1 MRSTR
6 AVSITLWLLLL
17 LACALIIE
25 RTQFSADLTAFMPSE
40 PTKNQKVFIDQLKS
54 GAASRLILV
63 GIEGA
68 DTETLVS
75 ISREMSRQLRLQQA
89 FTLVNNGE
97 AVDDEEKREFIYTHR
112 YLLSPAV
119 DAERFTSAGL
129 HDAISESIALL
140 ASPAG
145 LLVKPLLTRD
155 PTGET
160 VQLLNSFNH
169 DAGPQ
174 IYDGVWVS
182 PQGERA
188 ILLLQTQVEGS
199 DIDGQQHAMAI
210 IQTTFEQIT
219 KAEAVS
225 ARLLMSGPGIFSVT
239 SRETIK
245 EEVKRLSIV
254 STVIIITLLLLL
266 YRSFTAVLL
275 GTIPVF
281 TGIVVGIAAV
291 SLGFGM
297 VHGVTLGFGITL
309 IGEAIDYS
317 IYLFLQSKY
326 SREEA
331 HNQGW
336 LSSFWPTIRLG
347 VLTSIVG
354 FSVLLFSGFPG
365 LAQLGL
371 YSSAGLIA
379 AALVTRFVLPVLL
392 PSNFHVRDVT
402 RFGGVLIKVSHHAV
416 PLRYLTALLLLAA
429 CTIIYIHRDSIW
441 NTDLAALSP
450 VSDAERALD
459 TLLRSDLGAPNPRY
473 LIVVSG
479 DSIEA
484 AITGA
489 EKVSAQLEPLVEAGV
504 IAGYSSPS
512 HYLPSLATQRAR
524 LAAIPDRDELSR
536 RLQDATAD
544 LPLSSER
551 LTGFIDDAQRARHA
565 PPLQLSD
572 LAGTPIALA
581 VESLL
586 VEQEHRWSALIP
598 LQAVTLNGHIST
610 IDPQPIQAALEKASQ
625 SRALFIDVKKELD
638 QMYSGYLSEVLYLSL
653 AGFIAIVAL
662 LLIALRSPRRV
673 IRLLLPLVLAVIV
686 VIAGLLW
693 SGYRLT
699 ILHLIGLL
707 LTVAIGSNYALFF
720 DRRFHQGNGAGYS
733 RTLASLLFA
742 NATTVTI
749 FTLLA
754 FSAVPILKNIGMTV
768 APGVI
773 LALLFAA
780 ILAERST
787 DFAKPLLNR
796 EAKER

>member
-17 LACALIIE
+17 LTCAFIIE

-75 ISREMSRQLRLQQA
+75 ISRAMSRQLRLQQA

-97 AVDDEEKREFIYTHR
+97 AVDDEEKRKFIYTHR

-119 DAERFTSAGL
+119 DAERFTRAGL

-160 VQLLNSFNH
+160 VRLLNSFNH
-169 DAGPQ
+169 DTGPQ
-174 IYDGVWVS
+174 MYDGVWVS

-188 ILLLQTQVEGS
+188 ILLLQTQAEGS
-199 DIDGQQHAMAI
+199 DIDGQQHAMTV
-210 IQTTFEQIT
+210 IQTIFDQIT

-225 ARLLMSGPGIFSVT
+225 ARLLMSGQGLFSVT

-245 EEVKRLSIV
+245 QEVQRLSIV
-254 STVIIITLLLLL
+254 SSVLIITLLLLL

-275 GTIPVF
+275 GTIPVL

-326 SREEA
+326 NREEA

-336 LSSFWPTIRLG
+336 LNSFWPTIRLG

-392 PSNFHVRDVT
+392 PGHFHVRDVT
-402 RFGGVLIKVSHHAV
+402 RFGGVLIRVSYYAV
-416 PLRYLTALLLLAA
+416 PLRYLTALLLLVA
-429 CTIIYIHRDSIW
+429 CTIIYIHRDNIW

-450 VSDAERALD
+450 VSDADRALD

-473 LIVVSG
+473 IIVVSG

-484 AITGA
+484 AIAGA

-504 IAGYSSPS
+504 IAGYNSPS

-524 LAAIPDRDELSR
+524 LAAIPDRDELTR

-581 VESLL
+581 VESLI
-586 VEQEHRWSALIP
+586 VEQENRWSALIP
-598 LQAVTLNGHIST
+598 LQAVTFNGHMSS
-610 IDPQPIQAALEKASQ
+610 IDPQPLQAALEKASR
-625 SRALFIDVKKELD
+625 SSALFIDVKKELD

-662 LLIALRSPRRV
+662 LLIALKSPRRV
-673 IRLLLPLVLAVIV
+673 IRLLLPLVLAVII

-693 SGYRLT
+693 NGYRLT

-720 DRRFHQGNGAGYS
+720 DQRFHQGDGAGYR

-787 DFAKPLLNR
+787 DLARPLLNR
-796 EAKER
+796 DAKGR

>member
-281 TGIVVGIAAV
+281 TGIVVGI
-291 SLGFGM
+291 
-297 VHGVTLGFGITL
+297 
-309 IGEAIDYS
+309 
-317 IYLFLQSKY
+317 
-326 SREEA
+326 
-331 HNQGW
+331 
-336 LSSFWPTIRLG
+336 
-347 VLTSIVG
+347 
-354 FSVLLFSGFPG
+354 
-365 LAQLGL
+365 
-371 YSSAGLIA
+371 
-379 AALVTRFVLPVLL
+379 
-392 PSNFHVRDVT
+392 
-402 RFGGVLIKVSHHAV
+402 
-416 PLRYLTALLLLAA
+416 
-429 CTIIYIHRDSIW
+429 
-441 NTDLAALSP
+441 
-450 VSDAERALD
+450 
-459 TLLRSDLGAPNPRY
+459 
-473 LIVVSG
+473 
-479 DSIEA
+479 
-484 AITGA
+484 
-489 EKVSAQLEPLVEAGV
+489 
-504 IAGYSSPS
+504 
-512 HYLPSLATQRAR
+512 
-524 LAAIPDRDELSR
+524 
-536 RLQDATAD
+536 
-544 LPLSSER
+544 
-551 LTGFIDDAQRARHA
+551 
-565 PPLQLSD
+565 
-572 LAGTPIALA
+572 
-581 VESLL
+581 
-586 VEQEHRWSALIP
+586 
-598 LQAVTLNGHIST
+598 
-610 IDPQPIQAALEKASQ
+610 
-625 SRALFIDVKKELD
+625 
-638 QMYSGYLSEVLYLSL
+638 
-653 AGFIAIVAL
+653 
-662 LLIALRSPRRV
+662 
-673 IRLLLPLVLAVIV
+673 
-686 VIAGLLW
+686 
-693 SGYRLT
+693 
-699 ILHLIGLL
+699 
-707 LTVAIGSNYALFF
+707 
-720 DRRFHQGNGAGYS
+720 
-733 RTLASLLFA
+733 
-742 NATTVTI
+742 
-749 FTLLA
+749 
-754 FSAVPILKNIGMTV
+754 
-768 APGVI
+768 
-773 LALLFAA
+773 
-780 ILAERST
+780 
-787 DFAKPLLNR
+787 
-796 EAKER
+796 